1 MRNFVKGTIVG
12 LFVWAC
18 VIWVVSFDPNQFV
31 NWFKGALFLGS
42 ITAFFWWIFDFG
54 NLIKEETKENV

>member
-1 MRNFVKGTIVG
+1 MRNFVKGAIVG
-12 LFVWAC
+12 LLVWAC

-31 NWFKGALFLGS
+31 NWLKGVLFLGS

-54 NLIKEETKENV
+54 NLIKEETKETV